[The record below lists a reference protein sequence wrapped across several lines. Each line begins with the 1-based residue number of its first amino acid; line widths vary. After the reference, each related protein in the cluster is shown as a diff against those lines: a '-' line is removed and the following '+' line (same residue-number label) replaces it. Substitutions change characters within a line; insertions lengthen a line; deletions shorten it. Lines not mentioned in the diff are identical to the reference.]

1 MHAAQDVCIIDVRR
15 FRVDH
20 IRRHEMADEFLQRTR
35 LMLGDEAVEKLKR
48 AHVALFGVGGV
59 GGYCAEALI
68 RAGVGTLTIVDN
80 DDVDVTNINRQI
92 IALHSTVGRPKTE
105 VMAERL
111 QDISPDAV
119 IIQKKMF
126 FLPETASEF
135 DFSDYDYVVDAI
147 DTVKAKL
154 ELIEKCKACG
164 TPVISAM
171 GAGNK
176 TDPAQFQ
183 AVDISKTEMDPL
195 AKVMRRELRA
205 RGINHL
211 KVVYSKEKP
220 LNTVVQ
226 GDGEQAARHAPGS
239 ISFVP
244 PAMGLILASEVV
256 RDLVMR

>member
-1 MHAAQDVCIIDVRR
+1 MQEDW
-15 FRVDH
+15 
-20 IRRHEMADEFLQRTR
+20 LQRTR
-35 LMLGDEAVEKLKR
+35 LMLGDEAVEKLKH

-59 GGYCAEALI
+59 GGYCAEALV
-68 RAGVGTLTIVDN
+68 RAGIGRLTIVDN

-111 QDISPDAV
+111 KDISPDAD
-119 IIQKKMF
+119 IIEKKLF
-126 FLPETASEF
+126 FLPETADEF
-135 DFSDYDYVVDAI
+135 DFSEYDYVIDAI

-154 ELIEKCKACG
+154 ELIESCISCG

-176 TDPAQFQ
+176 TDPSQFQ
-183 AVDISKTEMDPL
+183 IADISKTEMDPL

-205 RGINHL
+205 RGIKHL

-226 GDGEQAARHAPGS
+226 GEDEKSSRHAPGS
-239 ISFVP
+239 VAFVP
-244 PAMGLILASEVV
+244 PAAGLLLASEVV
-256 RDLVMR
+256 RDLISR

>member
-1 MHAAQDVCIIDVRR
+1 MSEDWL
-15 FRVDH
+15 
-20 IRRHEMADEFLQRTR
+20 ERTE
-35 LMLGDEAVEKLKR
+35 LMLGSDAVEKLGR

-80 DDVDVTNINRQI
+80 DVVDVTNINRQI
-92 IALHSTVGRPKTE
+92 IALHSTAGRPKTE

-111 QDISPDAV
+111 KDIAPNAV
-119 IIQKKMF
+119 IIEKKLF
-126 FLPETASEF
+126 FLPETAEEF

-154 ELIEKCKACG
+154 SLIEHCVSCG

-176 TDPAQFQ
+176 TDPSMFQ
-183 AVDISKTEMDPL
+183 VADISKTEMDPL

-205 RGINHL
+205 RGIKHL
-211 KVVYSKEKP
+211 KVVYSREKP
-220 LNTVVQ
+220 LNTVVE
-226 GDGEQAARHAPGS
+226 GEGEQAARHAPGS

-244 PAMGLILASEVV
+244 SAAGLLLASEVV
-256 RDLVMR
+256 KDLIS